1 MNYDSAAWGA
11 LAFAL
16 STLLGVVTF
25 FRWRSR
31 GFVAGLRGA
40 GWTILPVAAW
50 LTGVLELGFD
60 IADSVGEWAVHV
72 VFSPVVWLGI
82 VLAGVSGVLL
92 GVSSFLDGRGRV
104 KGDGT
109 PPAALEAPKQRGSK
123 GSSSKGSLSKGSL
136 SKGSLSK
143 GRAAIG
149 DEDLDDI
156 EAILRKHGIS

>member
-31 GFVAGLRGA
+31 GLAAGLRGA

-60 IADSVGEWAVHV
+60 VADSIGHWAVHL
-72 VFSPVVWLGI
+72 VFSPVVWLGV
-82 VLAGVSGVLL
+82 VLAGVSAVLFGASAL
-92 GVSSFLDGRGRV
+92 LERRSRTGGQD
-104 KGDGT
+104 T
-109 PPAALEAPKQRGSK
+109 PPALDAPKQRRVK
-123 GSSSKGSLSKGSL
+123 GSTT
-136 SKGSLSK
+136 K

-149 DEDLDDI
+149 DDDLDDI

>member
-31 GFVAGLRGA
+31 GLAAGLRGA

-60 IADSVGEWAVHV
+60 VADSVGHWAVHL

-82 VLAGVSGVLL
+82 VLAGVSAVLF
-92 GVSSFLDGRGRV
+92 GASSLLANRATEHDS
-104 KGDGT
+104 
-109 PPAALEAPKQRGSK
+109 PSALEAPKQRRVTGGK
-123 GSSSKGSLSKGSL
+123 GPSR
-136 SKGSLSK
+136 K

-149 DEDLDDI
+149 DDDLDDI

>member
-60 IADSVGEWAVHV
+60 VADSVGDWAVHV

-92 GVSSFLDGRGRV
+92 GVSSFLDNRGRV

-109 PPAALEAPKQRGSK
+109 PPAALEAPKQRRAK
-123 GSSSKGSLSKGSL
+123 GSSSKGSLSKGS
-136 SKGSLSK
+136 SSK